1 MTQMGKKGQVNFFY
15 YYYYCYYLCVNVHMN
30 MFSLDCLQET
40 DSVIDFIRDFAED
53 LFQCASSFIQ
63 VLELLLRPV
72 NHVLCTQRTRP
83 QETLSNHGNNS

>member
-1 MTQMGKKGQVNFFY
+1 MGTKGQVNFFIHFY
-15 YYYYCYYLCVNVHMN
+15 YYLCVNVCMN

-53 LFQCASSFIQ
+53 VFQCASSLIQ
-63 VLELLLRPV
+63 VLELPLGPV

-83 QETLSNHGNNS
+83 QETLSYHGNNS